1 VYFTVSSPAATP
13 VITPVA
19 EMVALPVVMLH
30 VPPDTVEVT
39 VDVAATHTE
48 DGPEIAPADGSG
60 LTVIA
65 RITKQP
71 VGKV

>member
-1 VYFTVSSPAATP
+1 
-13 VITPVA
+13 
-19 EMVALPVVMLH
+19 MVALPVVMLH